1 MVSMNKLLKGALVV
15 VALFFS
21 WSTLAADFI
30 EGQHYQVLQGDK
42 SKQKEIREYFS
53 FYCANC
59 YSQESFMKSLAKKL
73 PGRAKFVKN
82 HVEGMPNKD
91 PEIEAMLSKAL
102 IIAERMRIKD
112 KVIDGIF
119 KRIHADKSDFTS
131 AEQIKELFLSFGVSE
146 IMYDSTASS
155 FTVDIKYNEMKQNTD
170 IIRSQG
176 HKTIPVLI
184 VNGKYKPLTTRI
196 TSMAQYKELIYFL
209 LQK

>member
-1 MVSMNKLLKGALVV
+1 MILKGLMVV
-15 VALFFS
+15 VTLFIS
-21 WSTLAADFI
+21 WPTLAVDFI

-42 SKQKEIREYFS
+42 SKQKEVREYFS

-91 PEIEAMLSKAL
+91 PEIEALLSRAL
-102 IIAERMRIKD
+102 IIAERMRIQN

-119 KRIHADKSDFTS
+119 KKIHVDKSDFTS

-184 VNGKYKPLTTRI
+184 INGKYKPLTTRI

>member
-1 MVSMNKLLKGALVV
+1 MFLRGLLVV
-15 VALFFS
+15 VTLFYA
-21 WSTLAADFI
+21 WPILAADFI
-30 EGQHYQVLQGDK
+30 EGQHYQVLKADK
-42 SKQKEIREYFS
+42 STQKEVREYFS

-82 HVEGMPNKD
+82 HVEGMPGKD

-102 IIAERMRIKD
+102 IIADRMRIKD

-119 KRIHADKSDFTS
+119 KKIHADKGDFTS
-131 AEQIKELFLSFGVSE
+131 ALQIKELFLSFGVSE

-170 IIRSQG
+170 MIRSQG
-176 HKTIPVLI
+176 HTTIPVLI
-184 VNGKYKPLTTRI
+184 INGKYKPLTTRI
-196 TSMAQYKELIYFL
+196 TSMQQYKELIYFL
-209 LQK
+209 LKK